1 MSQGYINIVCA
12 IREENIFTLFTFTF
26 FNPNLQFGFW
36 KGFNA
41 QDYLLVLVEKR
52 REVLDMRGYAGM
64 LYN

>member
-12 IREENIFTLFTFTF
+12 IREENIFTI

-41 QDYLLVLVEKR
+41 QDCLLVLVEKR
-52 REVLDMRGYAGM
+52 EVLDIRGYTGM